1 MAEYIAGR
9 APLLMAASN
18 ELVDELNAAIRD
30 DLRHLGLAQSGGP
43 EVELMN
49 GQRAGVGDP
58 IVLRQIHHDA
68 ESGERGRG
76 LANGDLLRIESIDGD
91 RVMVRRQ
98 IAANPLTGERRY
110 SEPFQFEY
118 AAESQLG
125 HAVTEHR
132 AQGSTVT
139 AGISLFTGSESP
151 DWAYPALTR
160 GALGNYAIVFTRSPN
175 RADPRPGTR
184 KAPEL
189 VEWARVQNERAAL
202 DKPAWPDPEAGDD
215 AVMEALG
222 ILSDVLERP
231 DRDLSATQHK
241 AHEAAQADHLAKLHV
256 QWQHFTQRGEPGP
269 L

>member
-1 MAEYIAGR
+1 
-9 APLLMAASN
+9 
-18 ELVDELNAAIRD
+18 
-30 DLRHLGLAQSGGP
+30 
-43 EVELMN
+43 MN

-98 IAANPLTGERRY
+98 IAANPVTGERRY
-110 SEPFQFEY
+110 SEPFPFAY

-125 HAVTEHR
+125 HVVTEHR

-160 GALGNYAIVFTRSPN
+160 GALGNYAIVFTRPPN

-215 AVMEALG
+215 ARAGSPRHPVRRPGAAGPGTVRHPAQGPRGSPGRPPGQAL
-222 ILSDVLERP
+222 RP
-231 DRDLSATQHK
+231 V
-241 AHEAAQADHLAKLHV
+241 AALHRARR
-256 QWQHFTQRGEPGP
+256 TGPGMRRSCGP
-269 L
+269 RCPRSCAAPS

>member
-1 MAEYIAGR
+1 
-9 APLLMAASN
+9 
-18 ELVDELNAAIRD
+18 
-30 DLRHLGLAQSGGP
+30 
-43 EVELMN
+43 
-49 GQRAGVGDP
+49 
-58 IVLRQIHHDA
+58 
-68 ESGERGRG
+68 
-76 LANGDLLRIESIDGD
+76 
-91 RVMVRRQ
+91 MVRRQ

-110 SEPFQFEY
+110 SEPFPFAY

-125 HAVTEHR
+125 HVVTEHR

-160 GALGNYAIVFTRSPN
+160 GALGNYAIVFTRSPRTGPT
-175 RADPRPGTR
+175 RAPGTR

-215 AVMEALG
+215 AVHGSPRHPVRRPGAAGPGPVRHPAQGPRGGPGRPPGQAPRPVAAL
-222 ILSDVLERP
+222 
-231 DRDLSATQHK
+231 H
-241 AHEAAQADHLAKLHV
+241 
-256 QWQHFTQRGEPGP
+256 QRGEPGP